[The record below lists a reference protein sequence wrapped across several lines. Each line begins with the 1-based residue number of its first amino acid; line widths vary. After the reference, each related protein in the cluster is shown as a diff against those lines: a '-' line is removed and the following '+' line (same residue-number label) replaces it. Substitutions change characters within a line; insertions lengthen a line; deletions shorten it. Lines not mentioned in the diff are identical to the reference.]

1 MDSAKPR
8 CPWCLSDPL
17 YIKYHD
23 TEWGRPLKD
32 SQRLFE
38 LLVLEGAQAGL
49 SWLTILKR
57 REGYRAAFDGMDPE
71 KIARYGK
78 KDIARLLEDQR
89 IIRNHRKIVSAIEN
103 ARAYL
108 TMMDGPLSFSAWLWD
123 HVDGKPVINHFDSL
137 SQIPASTPL
146 SETLSKELKKQG
158 FSFVGPTI
166 MYAFIQSAGLVNDH
180 LTSCYLG
187 APKNQ
192 QPGTD
197 GRPGPRS

>member
-8 CPWCLSDPL
+8 CPWCLGDPL

-32 SQRLFE
+32 NRRLFE

-78 KDIARLLEDQR
+78 KDITRLLGDQR

-108 TMMDGPLSFSAWLWD
+108 AMMDSPLSFSTWLWD
-123 HVDGKPVINHFDSL
+123 HVEGKPVINHFDSL

-166 MYAFIQSAGLVNDH
+166 MYAFLQSAGLVNDH

-187 APKNQ
+187 TPKNQ
-192 QPGTD
+192 
-197 GRPGPRS
+197 